1 MALRATRI
9 AIVLGAILGIAFI
22 TGLIDYLKYDSFAP
36 SPQSRF
42 NTGKNAI
49 WLRYL
54 WYKGQ
59 HSPAEFAE
67 MYRQL
72 ATKQF
77 RYAYFHVLTTKSDG
91 SLKLRNE
98 QGAEALTKGIKTAAP
113 HTRAIAWV
121 YVGSLEVDVDN
132 PKVRKHLVDE
142 FRWLVEDCG
151 FDGVQVDYEF
161 ALNGAQGL
169 LRLLEETR
177 QALPK
182 DRLLSVATPMWY
194 PGILWGWSDQY
205 FQDVA
210 KRCDQIAVMSY
221 DSYLYTPRAY
231 VWLVAQQAIH
241 VTADC
246 AKANPACKVIL
257 GLPTY
262 DNQTLSHHPYSE
274 SLKNALRGVRM
285 GLADK
290 NAKPESFEGIALFA
304 DYTTDA
310 REWSQYEE
318 YWLGNKRSEE
328 LPQIS
333 K

>member
-1 MALRATRI
+1 MALRKSIIAT
-9 AIVLGAILGIAFI
+9 VLGAFLGIVLIA
-22 TGLIDYLKYDSFAP
+22 GSIDYLRYESVAP
-36 SPQSRF
+36 TPQSTF
-42 NTGKNAI
+42 NTGKNGI

-54 WYKGQ
+54 WYAGK
-59 HSPAEFAE
+59 HSEPEFAD
-67 MYRQL
+67 MYKQL
-72 ATKQF
+72 ATNQM

-91 SLKLRNE
+91 RLKLRNE
-98 QGAEALTKGIKTAAP
+98 QGAKTLTKGVKENAP
-113 HTRAIAWV
+113 NTRAIAWV
-121 YVGSLEVDVDN
+121 YVGSLEVDLNN
-132 PKVRKHLVDE
+132 PQVRKALVDE
-142 FRWLVEDCG
+142 FRWLVEECG

-182 DRLLSVATPMWY
+182 NKLLSVATPMWY
-194 PGILWGWSDQY
+194 PGILWGWSDEY

-221 DSYLYTPRAY
+221 DSYLYIPSAY

-262 DNQTLSHHPYSE
+262 NNQTLAHHPHSE
-274 SLKNALRGVRM
+274 SLKNALRGVRL
-285 GLADK
+285 GLEDR
-290 NAKPESFEGIALFA
+290 NAKPESFEGVAMFA
-304 DYTTDA
+304 DYTTDD

-318 YWLGNKRSEE
+318 YWLGKKRSEA
-328 LPQIS
+328 LPQ
-333 K
+333 